1 MFHRAGGTLA
11 PWDPPLEFVVFGPY
25 LYTRN
30 PMMTGILLI
39 ITAEGILLGNVA
51 ILGFSM
57 SFFVFNTIYFIKKEE
72 PQMKERFADYEDYYD
87 AVPRWIPRLTP
98 YKQKE

>member
-1 MFHRAGGTLA
+1 
-11 PWDPPLEFVVFGPY
+11 
-25 LYTRN
+25 
-30 PMMTGILLI
+30 
-39 ITAEGILLGNVA
+39 VA
-51 ILGFSM
+51 ILGFAM

>member
-1 MFHRAGGTLA
+1 MDSLA
-11 PWDPPLEFVVFGPY
+11 LHPLAVQEVIKE
-25 LYTRN
+25 
-30 PMMTGILLI
+30 MT
-39 ITAEGILLGNVA
+39 TTMSNVA
-51 ILGFSM
+51 ILGFAM
-57 SFFVFNTIYFIKKEE
+57 SFFVFNTIYFVKKEE